1 MKKKPTEDA
10 ALKSLRKIEENT
22 SGIVGKLD
30 KIVDRVDRTSRLSTI
45 LTCIMMLI
53 VMWMAVFT
61 VSITLRESWLGIV
74 YLIVSVGIGISV
86 ILAFR
91 VLKKP
96 HKKLL
101 KKQKS

>member
-30 KIVDRVDRTSRLSTI
+30 KIVDRVDRTSRLSTT
-45 LTCIMMLI
+45 LTWITMLI
-53 VMWMAVFT
+53 IMWMAVFT
-61 VSITLRESWLGIV
+61 VSITLRESWVGIIFS
-74 YLIVSVGIGISV
+74 IVGVGIGMGI
-86 ILAFR
+86 ILALR
-91 VLKKP
+91 ALKKT

>member
-30 KIVDRVDRTSRLSTI
+30 KIVDMVDRTSRLSTTLTWITI
-45 LTCIMMLI
+45 LII
-53 VMWMAVFT
+53 MWMAVFT
-61 VSITLRESWLGIV
+61 VSITLRESWEGIV
-74 YLIVSVGIGISV
+74 YSIVGGGIGMGI
-86 ILAFR
+86 IL
-91 VLKKP
+91 VLRALRKT

-101 KKQKS
+101 TNKK